1 MAKPMLAIRNCTD
14 GLMKL
19 WGLNPEEQKNAI
31 AGPRPSISPRNWLQS
46 SDYPKDMLLQGRS
59 AIVRYRLDVN
69 EAGRVAGCH
78 SYTSEKAKQFGDM
91 TCRLLSMRG
100 RFSPALNHDGK
111 PMRSFYIGTVN
122 WLI

>member
-1 MAKPMLAIRNCTD
+1 
-14 GLMKL
+14 
-19 WGLNPEEQKNAI
+19 
-31 AGPRPSISPRNWLQS
+31 
-46 SDYPKDMLLQGRS
+46 MLLQGRS

-69 EAGRVAGCH
+69 ETGSVAGCH
-78 SYTSEKAKQFGDM
+78 SYTSENAKKFGDM